1 MGFCP
6 SMGSTAI
13 LMRVPCA
20 LWERSGVVC
29 LRQSSG
35 LGGAVGR
42 FYEKRRNAPTF
53 GRRASLRVGLIS
65 TVFSVNFHHGVRKV
79 LSVLHSAI

>member
-1 MGFCP
+1 
-6 SMGSTAI
+6 MGSMAI
-13 LMRVPCA
+13 PIRVPCA

-35 LGGAVGR
+35 LSGAVGR
-42 FYEKRRNAPTF
+42 LYEKRQNAPTF

-65 TVFSVNFHHGVRKV
+65 TVFSVNFHHGVPV
-79 LSVLHSAI
+79 MLSGLHSAI